1 MQNLK
6 RILYNLIEIT
16 FTTKGENPRTF
27 RVPLKVPLLVIL
39 LIASVYVLVQGVYMV
54 DSSERG
60 VEMTWGEVTDV
71 TSEGLHFVFPVVQK
85 VQVVNVEKINRETF
99 GYVDRDEGR
108 DIKLE
113 SYKVTKDGKVVNVF
127 YVFQYRI
134 TDPIKW
140 VMNPP
145 KSARERRV
153 MLRDIVE
160 ANVSSVVNGMTVD
173 DVWTTGKETVQSQA
187 EERAQ
192 KIFDDLNF
200 GINVVQI
207 VIQDT
212 ETPNVKVNNAFRDV
226 NSALSEKDS
235 KILMAKKEASKITT
249 QTDGEVAKI
258 LNQAQSV
265 ADGKLYTVK
274 GECERIEALS
284 AQYNAN
290 PTLTKKVLYLDMV
303 KSFLQKYGDNIVFIE
318 GDNNINVLPLT
329 ELFGGNKN
337 D

>member
-6 RILYNLIEIT
+6 RILYNLITIT

-71 TSEGLHFVFPVVQK
+71 TSEGLHFVFPAVQK

-200 GINVVQI
+200 GIDVVQI

-258 LNQAQSV
+258 LNWAQSV

-318 GDNNINVLPLT
+318 GDNNINVLPLS